1 MLQGRLT
8 PPLFYIY
15 YMRAA
20 VINLQERHDRLRD
33 VTQQLTQFG
42 IVRFDIFKAHSKPDA
57 LRGNA
62 QSHYDLLSGGY
73 DLIFEDDVY
82 FECPVMDILPA
93 IAELPNDWDILY
105 LGGNV
110 VEKIEQYSAH
120 LHRCTAAWGS
130 FAIMYSEKG
139 RRYVLNA
146 YNPKADNF
154 TIYDEWLRLQ
164 SKRLMKSYILSSPAA
179 WTKGGF
185 SDVNNRIENYEPQMR
200 KNAIANIL

>member
-1 MLQGRLT
+1 MK
-8 PPLFYIY
+8 
-15 YMRAA
+15 AA
-20 VINLQERHDRLRD
+20 VINLRSRHDRLRD
-33 VTQQLTQFG
+33 VTQQLTEFG
-42 IVRFDIFKAHSKPDA
+42 ISRFDVFKAHSTPDP

-62 QSHYDLLSGGY
+62 QSHYDLLAGGY
-73 DLIFEDDVY
+73 NLIFEDDVI
-82 FECPVMDILPA
+82 FDCKLQDIMPA
-93 IAELPNDWDILY
+93 IAELPTCFDILY

-110 VEKIEQYSAH
+110 VEPIERYSDH

-130 FAIMYSEKG
+130 FAIMYSENG
-139 RRYVLNA
+139 ARYVLD
-146 YNPKADNF
+146 YFNPKADNF

-164 SKRLMKSYILSSPAA
+164 SKRQLKAYILSTPAA